1 MSGIFAGE
9 TNLTAVYRLEGRPE
23 TGQKMQ
29 AVQFAKQIGGR
40 AAGAAITYA
49 LLGGDA
55 ILITCIGED
64 AVGRLLRDELEN
76 TYHIRVMDY
85 APRGAEAG
93 IRSLIAD
100 RTGRELYAVSG
111 AAAVRT
117 EKQAAPGV
125 WRAGEFCFFD
135 GDLPD
140 LTLPWIRAAAENGA
154 EIILGA
160 DTGNSGAEEL
170 RAFAASVLLPDE
182 HLPAELAA
190 DKRLFAGDI
199 FCGAYCYY
207 RCDRY
212 LPPDEAERKAA
223 EAARTAFL
231 FENPREGVLEVRK
244 REWE

>member
-23 TGQKMQ
+23 TGQKVQ
-29 AVQFAKQIGGR
+29 AVQFSKQIGGR

-100 RTGRELYAVSG
+100 RTGRELYAV
-111 AAAVRT
+111 R
-117 EKQAAPGV
+117 
-125 WRAGEFCFFD
+125 
-135 GDLPD
+135 
-140 LTLPWIRAAAENGA
+140 AAENGA